1 MNSPVK
7 NKFVVAYSPNR
18 AVAVNVDYA
27 VWGGNGKQL
36 YEFYQEAKE
45 RFNGK
50 FQDGDCIPFNN
61 SFMYLCDAYTSM
73 EAINRCLARL
83 DEQFEPRR

>member
-7 NKFVVAYSPNR
+7 NKFVVAYNPNR
-18 AVAVNVDYA
+18 AVAVKVDYS
-27 VWGGNGKQL
+27 VWGGNGTQL

-61 SFMYLCDAYTSM
+61 SFMYLCDADTAMDALNSY
-73 EAINRCLARL
+73 IARHE
-83 DEQFEPRR
+83 EQFRARR